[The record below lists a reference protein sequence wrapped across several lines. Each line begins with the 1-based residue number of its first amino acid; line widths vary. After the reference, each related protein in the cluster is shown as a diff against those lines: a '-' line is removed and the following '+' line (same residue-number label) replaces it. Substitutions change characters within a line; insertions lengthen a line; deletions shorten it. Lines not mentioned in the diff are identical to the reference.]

1 VTEEVDGETL
11 CHKKI
16 VAAPGRTFLELFSKK
31 I

>member
-1 VTEEVDGETL
+1 VDGETL